1 MRTATVLFLLSFIAL
16 TKSSKTKNQKLAD
29 GWEEATWRKFK
40 DAKIVFVCPDEAKI
54 CESNIRWENLA
65 QKLEDSTELWMIDDE
80 NDLQI
85 RNQSLLAGEDLERM
99 KQDVCDLVIVKQ
111 MEDESFV
118 KYYTPN
124 RCRWTKVRTKT
135 RGYEERTINEPS
147 NTNFKNHCYDGA
159 GWKGEL
165 EKVLE
170 DEGRGYRSR
179 CSQNAGIA

>member
-1 MRTATVLFLLSFIAL
+1 MRPATLLFLLSFIAL

-29 GWEEATWRKFK
+29 GWEEATWRRFK
-40 DAKIVFVCPDEAKI
+40 DAKIVFVCPDEVKI

-65 QKLEDSTELWMIDDE
+65 QKLEDSKELWMIDDE

-85 RNQSLLAGEDLERM
+85 RNQSLSTGEDLERM

-124 RCRWTKVRTKT
+124 RCKWTKVRTKT
-135 RGYEERTINEPS
+135 RDYEVRIIDEPS
-147 NTNFKNHCYDGA
+147 NT
-159 GWKGEL
+159 
-165 EKVLE
+165 
-170 DEGRGYRSR
+170 GYQDN
-179 CSQNAGIA
+179 C